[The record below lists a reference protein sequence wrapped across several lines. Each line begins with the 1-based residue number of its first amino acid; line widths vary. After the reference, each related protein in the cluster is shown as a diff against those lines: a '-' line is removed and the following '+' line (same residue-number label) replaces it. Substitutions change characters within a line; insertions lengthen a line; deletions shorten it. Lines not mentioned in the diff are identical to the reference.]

1 MKKGDKV
8 IFNNKFGL
16 DKKYPDIYTVISDP
30 WKIGENQLVKIDG
43 FQGGFRIEGLTKVGD

>member
-8 IFNNKFGL
+8 IFNSKFGL
-16 DKKYPDIYTVISDP
+16 DKKYPDIYTVTSDP

-43 FQGGFRIEGLTKVGD
+43 FQGGFRIDGLTKVGD